1 MHRIP
6 DQFVDLLRI
15 VSLIHDIEVGFSGS
29 VTLLKDFFSVRD
41 IMDRVLRD
49 LHSSDDLLRSID
61 CDGGF
66 QEPFSCLS
74 CSP

>member
-1 MHRIP
+1 MERIP
-6 DQFVDLLRI
+6 DQFMDTFRI
-15 VSLIHDIEVGFSGS
+15 VSFIHDIEVGFSGS
-29 VTLLKDFFSVRD
+29 VTLLEDFFSVKD

-49 LHSSDDLLRSID
+49 LHPGDDLLSSID
-61 CDGGF
+61 GDGGF

>member
-1 MHRIP
+1 MERIP
-6 DQFVDLLRI
+6 DQFMDTFRI
-15 VSLIHDIEVGFSGS
+15 VSFIHDIEVGFSGS
-29 VTLLKDFFSVRD
+29 VTLREDFFSVRD

-49 LHSSDDLLRSID
+49 LCPGDDLLSSID

-66 QEPFSCLS
+66 QEPLPCLS